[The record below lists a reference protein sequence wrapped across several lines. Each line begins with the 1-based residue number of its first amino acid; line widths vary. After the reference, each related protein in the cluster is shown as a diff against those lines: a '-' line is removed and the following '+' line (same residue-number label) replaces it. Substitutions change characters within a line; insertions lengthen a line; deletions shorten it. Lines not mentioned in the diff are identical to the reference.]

1 MISVQ
6 VPSIGLFSSH
16 LANVSLSLGEP
27 GTKIRIENA
36 GKVSE
41 NFRESL
47 IFAHIAAENI
57 ARKSFNRDIIYR
69 GSNPIQSSGDSGG
82 LIFALGMLSLLT
94 GKAIRPGV
102 TGTGRIDLK
111 GEVLPVANILEKAI
125 AAIEAGARTF
135 LLPKEQSLVLPRGI
149 DYFMVGTVAEAWKM
163 VTE

>member
-1 MISVQ
+1 M
-6 VPSIGLFSSH
+6 FSSH

-47 IFAHIAAENI
+47 IVAHIVAENI

-69 GSNPIQSSGDSGG
+69 GSNPIESSGDSGG

-94 GKAIRPGV
+94 GKTIRTGI
-102 TGTGRIDLK
+102 TGTGRINLK
-111 GEVLPVANILEKAI
+111 GEVLPVANIREKAL
-125 AAIEAGARTF
+125 AAKEAGATMF
-135 LLPKEQSLVLPRGI
+135 LLPKEQGLVLPRDM
-149 DYFMVGTVAEAWKM
+149 DYFIVGTVAEAWKM
-163 VTE
+163 VSE